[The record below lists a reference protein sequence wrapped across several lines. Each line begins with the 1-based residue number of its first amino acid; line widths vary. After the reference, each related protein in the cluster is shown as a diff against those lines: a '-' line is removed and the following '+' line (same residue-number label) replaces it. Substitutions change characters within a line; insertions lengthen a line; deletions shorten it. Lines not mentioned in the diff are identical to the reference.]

1 MKRVFTLL
9 IVLLMAISIP
19 LQHIAITEPLQANA
33 AAGPGTPGTPDIPA
47 ASAVLIDAKT
57 KEILYEKNPHDKRP
71 MASTTKIMTA
81 LVAIERGNLE
91 DEVTV
96 NPSALGPGSKGGLGL
111 RVGERFKLRELLYAA
126 LLPSANDGAVA
137 IADHVGGS
145 VEGFAAMMNERAASI
160 GAYNT
165 HYTNPHGLDEDL
177 HYSTAYDLAIIARA
191 ALQNQTFSE
200 ISSTQRWGLNRS
212 GVIYP
217 IKNYNTLLSTYPGAT
232 GGKTGYTNKA
242 GNCLVFSA
250 TRGDVSLIGVVL
262 NTRPRATLFSQSSA
276 LLDYGFSLYEDRHLI
291 SKDVAYKKITS
302 KYGQEIELVAAG
314 DANAIVNRSLPVS
327 IETPSQTDVDA
338 PIKKG
343 TVLGKIIAYQSGR
356 MIAVS
361 DLVAKED
368 VEPPSVTQL
377 TDRYVD
383 EIYEPD
389 RLKGK
394 LPHVHLL
401 GSDFSRVI
409 LTDEVR
415 A

>member
-9 IVLLMAISIP
+9 ILLLMAISIP
-19 LQHIAITEPLQANA
+19 LQHIAITEPLQASA
-33 AAGPGTPGTPDIPA
+33 TAGPGTPGTPEVPA

-57 KEILYEKNPHDKRP
+57 GEVLYEKNAYHKRP

-81 LVAIERGNLE
+81 LLAAERGNLE

-126 LLPSANDGAVA
+126 LLPSANDAAVA
-137 IADHVGGS
+137 IADHIGGS
-145 VEGFAAMMNERAASI
+145 VEGFAVMMNERAASI
-160 GAYNT
+160 GAHST
-165 HYTNPHGLDEDL
+165 HYTNPHGLDDAS
-177 HYSTAYDLAIIARA
+177 HYSTAYDLAIIARE
-191 ALQNQTFSE
+191 ALKNPTFAE
-200 ISSTQRWGLNRS
+200 ISSTKRWGLNRS
-212 GVIYP
+212 GAIYP

-291 SKDVAYKKITS
+291 ARDVVYKKITS

-314 DANAIVNRSLPVS
+314 DASAVVNRSLPVRV
-327 IETPSQTDVDA
+327 ETPSQTDVDA
-338 PIKKG
+338 PVKKG

-368 VEPPSVTQL
+368 IEPPSVVQL
-377 TDRYVD
+377 TDRYVSD
-383 EIYEPD
+383 IYEPD

-409 LTDEVR
+409 LTHEVR